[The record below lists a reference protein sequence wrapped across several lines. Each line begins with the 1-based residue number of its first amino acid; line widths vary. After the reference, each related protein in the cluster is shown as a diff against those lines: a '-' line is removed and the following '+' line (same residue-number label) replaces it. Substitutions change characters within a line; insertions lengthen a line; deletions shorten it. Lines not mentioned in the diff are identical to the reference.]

1 MIVISVI
8 SLTMMLRILTALV
21 IISSTG
27 AIDYWDED
35 FDENKNCAR
44 EMEMKELQR
53 ETEPQR
59 SASAFG

>member
-1 MIVISVI
+1 
-8 SLTMMLRILTALV
+8 MMLRILTALV

>member
-27 AIDYWDED
+27 TIDYWDED

-44 EMEMKELQR
+44 EMEMEELQR

-59 SASAFG
+59 CASAFG